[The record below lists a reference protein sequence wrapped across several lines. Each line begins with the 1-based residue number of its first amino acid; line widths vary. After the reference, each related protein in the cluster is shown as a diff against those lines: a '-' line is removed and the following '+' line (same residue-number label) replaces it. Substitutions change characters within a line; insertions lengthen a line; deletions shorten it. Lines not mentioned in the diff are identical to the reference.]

1 MDTEDLDF
9 LKEVRVLNGDSCVL
23 RSLLPKAEQLRD
35 TCWILPRKPA
45 ETAGDKTGESQALL
59 RVALV
64 LLVGELGQYS

>member
-23 RSLLPKAEQLRD
+23 RSSLLKAEQLRD
-35 TCWILPRKPA
+35 TCWILPGKPA
-45 ETAGDKTGESQALL
+45 ETAGDKTRESQALL